1 MNSFSK
7 PRIYSLLS
15 RNLVSQQRQTRA
27 IVTESWLDSDV
38 NQRKRQEFLSSC
50 GNVSENFKIIRE
62 NYEKRGIEALSQSQ
76 ILKFIGKPIFRFK
89 VTLSEGDH
97 TKFYPA
103 PVLTK
108 YS

>member
-15 RNLVSQQRQTRA
+15 RNLLSHQRQTRT

-76 ILKFIGKPIFRFK
+76 ILNFIGKTIFKFNI
-89 VTLSEGDH
+89 TISEGN
-97 TKFYPA
+97 T
-103 PVLTK
+103 
-108 YS
+108 